1 MNLYDDYDPFA
12 YGDDEPSKGENKEEN
27 ETRKRYFEEELTR
40 YREEKRRD
48 RDYSP
53 GPSKQR
59 AFLSPEILEALVD
72 YCIENDKFEEALH
85 FSKLLTDHAPF
96 PADAW
101 HRRGMI
107 EAHHAQFEEAVHS
120 YEKALSLDPTDPE
133 LLVNY
138 GIVLESL
145 GKTDDA
151 LHVFDRA
158 LTSDPAN
165 DDALFSKGICYEKA
179 DRFHDAISI
188 FRYLAGKDEFA
199 KDAY

>member
-1 MNLYDDYDPFA
+1 MNLYDDYDPFD
-12 YGDDEPSKGENKEEN
+12 YDGDEPGKGENKEEN
-27 ETRKRYFEEELTR
+27 ETRKKYFEEELTR

-48 RDYSP
+48 RDPS

-96 PADAW
+96 SADAW

-107 EAHHAQFEEAVHS
+107 EAHHAHFDDALAS
-120 YEKALSLDPTDPE
+120 YERALSLDPNDAE
-133 LLVNY
+133 LLINY
-138 GIVLESL
+138 GIVLEAL
-145 GKTDDA
+145 GRTTDA
-151 LHVFDRA
+151 LQTFDRA

-165 DDALFSKGICYEKA
+165 DDA
-179 DRFHDAISI
+179 
-188 FRYLAGKDEFA
+188 
-199 KDAY
+199 